1 MLYDPTKF
9 ETKKELIDFLYANKK
24 TIIAQKKA
32 EIKHSDAISAM
43 FYESKSDAI
52 KENQPFAPENGEF
65 KVKAVIN
72 TTNFMDSHDDVHL
85 DGIWNKS
92 LRQNRNIMMLQE
104 HQLQFDKII
113 ADGSDLEAYAKTLD
127 WNKLG
132 YQYSGQTQ
140 ALIFEFNLKK
150 DRNSFMFDQYSKG
163 FVKNHSVGMQ
173 YIQIDMAINNKD
185 YEEEYKIWQSY
196 FDKIANKELAEYKG
210 YFFAVKEAKL
220 IEGSAVPIGSNPA
233 TPTLDNN
240 AKSQPPSGID
250 DEPSQ
255 DTQQWKIIMENLNL

>member
-1 MLYDPTKF
+1 MLYDPAKF
-9 ETKKELIDFLYANKK
+9 STNKELIDFLYANKR

-43 FYESKSDAI
+43 FFDLNNDAI
-52 KENQPFAPENGEF
+52 KENQAFVPENGEF

-92 LRQNRNIMMLQE
+92 LKQNRNVMMLQE
-104 HQLQFDKII
+104 HKLQFDKII
-113 ADGSDLEAYAKTLD
+113 ADGQDLEAYTKNLD
-127 WNKLG
+127 WDKLG
-132 YQYSGQTQ
+132 YQYPGKTQ
-140 ALIFEFNLKK
+140 SLIFEFKLKR
-150 DRNSFMFDQYSKG
+150 DRNAFMFDQYSKG

-185 YEEEYKIWQSY
+185 YTEEYKVWESNI
-196 FDKIANKELAEYKG
+196 DKIANRELAEHKG
-210 YFFAVKEAKL
+210 YFFAVKEAKVL
-220 IEGSAVPIGSNPA
+220 EGSAVPIGSNVA

-240 AKSQPPSGID
+240 VKGQPPLGID
-250 DEPSQ
+250 NEPSE
-255 DTQQWKIIMENLNL
+255 DTQWKYVIENLKI